1 MNENMDVIKDGAIAI
16 KEGTIAALGTRDQ
29 VAGAFTAS
37 QTINATGKLVMPGLI
52 NTHTHTPMTVLRGY
66 GDDMTLDEWL
76 NKSIWPWEKKHV
88 NPDTVRANSRLA
100 IIEMIR
106 AGTTTFADMYFY
118 GTATA
123 PLASEIGMRAVLGEA
138 YAEGGPYSFDHT
150 VQATGELMEQY
161 ADDPLV
167 TISVVP
173 HSAYA
178 CTREQLLKC
187 AEMADEYG
195 APLHTHLSET
205 LDETETVVAQTGMRP
220 VAYLESL
227 GLLTTKMV
235 AVHCIHIN
243 SNEMGLLAERGVSVS
258 HTPQSEMKLASG
270 VARIPDM
277 LALGLTVG
285 LGTDGVASNNILDIF
300 EEMKAAAL
308 LHKVTTGDPTVMDAR
323 TVCRMAT
330 IEGARALGMG
340 NEVGSLEPGKVADVI
355 LVHLDSPHTVPCSN
369 PFSHVAYVLRG
380 GDVATVIIGGRTIM
394 HDRQVLTVDEEAAI
408 RDVQDLQELL
418 G

>member
-106 AGTTTFADMYFY
+106 EGTTTFADMYFY

-150 VQATGELMEQY
+150 VQATGELMEQ
-161 ADDPLV
+161 
-167 TISVVP
+167 
-173 HSAYA
+173 
-178 CTREQLLKC
+178 
-187 AEMADEYG
+187 
-195 APLHTHLSET
+195 
-205 LDETETVVAQTGMRP
+205 
-220 VAYLESL
+220 
-227 GLLTTKMV
+227 
-235 AVHCIHIN
+235 
-243 SNEMGLLAERGVSVS
+243 
-258 HTPQSEMKLASG
+258 
-270 VARIPDM
+270 
-277 LALGLTVG
+277 
-285 LGTDGVASNNILDIF
+285 
-300 EEMKAAAL
+300 
-308 LHKVTTGDPTVMDAR
+308 
-323 TVCRMAT
+323 
-330 IEGARALGMG
+330 
-340 NEVGSLEPGKVADVI
+340 
-355 LVHLDSPHTVPCSN
+355 
-369 PFSHVAYVLRG
+369 
-380 GDVATVIIGGRTIM
+380 
-394 HDRQVLTVDEEAAI
+394 
-408 RDVQDLQELL
+408 
-418 G
+418 

>member
-1 MNENMDVIKDGAIAI
+1 
-16 KEGTIAALGTRDQ
+16 
-29 VAGAFTAS
+29 
-37 QTINATGKLVMPGLI
+37 MPGLI

-88 NPDTVRANSRLA
+88 NLDTVRANSSLA

-123 PLASEIGMRAVLGEA
+123 PLANEIGMRAVLGEA

-258 HTPQSEMKLASG
+258 HTPQSGDE
-270 VARIPDM
+270 ARVRSRPHP
-277 LALGLTVG
+277 G
-285 LGTDGVASNNILDIF
+285 
-300 EEMKAAAL
+300 
-308 LHKVTTGDPTVMDAR
+308 H
-323 TVCRMAT
+323 
-330 IEGARALGMG
+330 ARARAHGRARHG
-340 NEVGSLEPGKVADVI
+340 RGGEQQHPR
-355 LVHLDSPHTVPCSN
+355 H
-369 PFSHVAYVLRG
+369 LRG
-380 GDVATVIIGGRTIM
+380 DEGRSPPPQG
-394 HDRQVLTVDEEAAI
+394 HDRRPHGDG
-408 RDVQDLQELL
+408 RQDRVPHGDDRRGAGPGHGKRGRLA
-418 G
+418 